1 MGKYSDEGLDRL
13 FAAAR
18 SDVVDSFTPE
28 EHFETRLMAR
38 IAERR
43 EQRVPWF
50 MSAWR
55 MIPVFAVLTV
65 LIAVC
70 SITYTETQSDDLFA
84 SITSGQDELIS
95 SSVLEGE

>member
-18 SDVVDSFTPE
+18 SDAVDTSTLE
-28 EHFETRLMAR
+28 EHFETRLMAI

-43 EQRVPWF
+43 EQRAPWF
-50 MSAWR
+50 MAVWR

-70 SITYTETQSDDLFA
+70 SITFTETQSDDLFA
-84 SITSGQDELIS
+84 AITSGQDEVIS

>member
-1 MGKYSDEGLDRL
+1 MGKYTDEGLDRL
-13 FAAAR
+13 FAAGR
-18 SDVVDSFTPE
+18 SDAVDTSTLE

-43 EQRVPWF
+43 KGRSSWF
-50 MSAWR
+50 LSVWR

-70 SITYTETQSDDLFA
+70 SITFTETQPDDLFA
-84 SITSGQDELIS
+84 SITTGQDELMARS
-95 SSVLEGE
+95 FLEGE

>member
-1 MGKYSDEGLDRL
+1 MGKFTDEDLDRL
-13 FAAAR
+13 FAAGRNGA
-18 SDVVDSFTPE
+18 VDTSTLE

-43 EQRVPWF
+43 EGRSSWF
-50 MSAWR
+50 LSVWR

-70 SITYTETQSDDLFA
+70 TVTFTETQSDDLFTA
-84 SITSGQDELIS
+84 ITTGQDELMARGF
-95 SSVLEGE
+95 LEGE